1 MYKFI
6 PFAVAL
12 VTIAST
18 AMSQSNDAGTEPPAE
33 VAAEGL
39 LTQAELENLVAPVAL
54 FPDTLLIQ
62 ILVASTNPMEV
73 VKSDR
78 LLTVNEGQDPAVIQA
93 AVEAEEYDESVEVL
107 AVAFP
112 EVIEDMA
119 LHIEWTETMGDA
131 MLAQTDD
138 VMAAVQTMRTQA
150 INSGAL
156 VSGEQQLVEVT
167 EEEDVII
174 QPADPEVVY
183 VPQYDPQVVYAQ
195 DNSNLVTDALTTGLI
210 TYGTFT
216 VLDAIFDD
224 DDDWDDYWGCRNC
237 AGWGGGPIYRNPDV
251 DIDVDG
257 NVNIGNRVDLGDRD
271 RDIDLSDRDINFK
284 DRDIDIRDRDPVGG
298 WRPDT
303 GSKDKARD
311 KIAAKRDA
319 DGKTK
324 LPVNKSDGRGDA
336 LRGKLSGAS
345 GAPDIS
351 RPGAD
356 LKPEAVRK
364 TMANRDLGG
373 VNRDAVKVNRPQPS
387 KAVKPKANL
396 PTKKPSIKKPAA
408 AKAPIKKASKPA
420 SIKKPKAI
428 KKNSAGPK
436 ARKAS
441 SRGKKAG
448 GKMKR
453 RG

>member
-1 MYKFI
+1 MFR
-6 PFAVAL
+6 FFSFSTLAL
-12 VTIAST
+12 ICFTSA
-18 AMSQSNDAGTEPPAE
+18 ALSQSDGAKAE
-33 VAAEGL
+33 QAVDVTDESL

-62 ILVASTNPMEV
+62 ILVAATNPMEV

-78 LLTVNEGQDPAVIQA
+78 LLTVNEGQDPEVIKA
-93 AVEAEEYDESVEVL
+93 AIEAEEYDESVEVL

-195 DNSNLVTDALTTGLI
+195 NNNNLVADALTTGLI

-224 DDDWDDYWGCRNC
+224 DDDWNHYWGCRNC
-237 AGWGGGPIYRNPDV
+237 GGWGGGPIYRNPDI

-257 NVNIGNRVDLGDRD
+257 NVNIGNRLDLGDRD
-271 RDIDLSDRDINFK
+271 INLSDRDINLENRDVNIG
-284 DRDIDIRDRDPVGG
+284 DRESVGG
-298 WRPDT
+298 WKPDA
-303 GSKDKARD
+303 GNKDKARD
-311 KIAAKRDA
+311 KIVAKRDA
-319 DGKTK
+319 DGTTK
-324 LPVNKSDGRGDA
+324 LPTKKSDSRGDE
-336 LRGKLSGAS
+336 LRGKLSGAT
-345 GAPDIS
+345 GAADIS
-351 RPGAD
+351 RPGAA

-364 TMANRDLGG
+364 TMAKPDLSG
-373 VNRDAVKVNRPQPS
+373 VQRDAVKVNRPQPS

-396 PTKKPSIKKPAA
+396 SAKKPSVKKPAA
-408 AKAPIKKASKPA
+408 TKAPIKKASKPA
-420 SIKKPKAI
+420 SVKKPKAI
-428 KKNSAGPK
+428 SKKSAGPK

-441 SRGKKAG
+441 SQGKKAG
-448 GKMKR
+448 AKMKR

>member
-1 MYKFI
+1 MLRFFSLI
-6 PFAVAL
+6 AL
-12 VTIAST
+12 VLMCST
-18 AMSQSNDAGTEPPAE
+18 SAALSQGDDSAEEQPADTDTDD
-33 VAAEGL
+33 L

-62 ILVASTNPMEV
+62 ILVAATNPMEV

-78 LLTVNEGQDPAVIQA
+78 LLTVNEGQDPEVIKA
-93 AVEAEEYDESVEVL
+93 AIEAEEYDESVEVL

-174 QPADPEVVY
+174 QPADPQVVY

-195 DNSNLVTDALTTGLI
+195 DNSNFVADALTASLI

-237 AGWGGGPIYRNPDV
+237 AGWGGGPIYRNPDI

-257 NVNIGNRVDLGDRD
+257 NVNIGNRLDLGDRE
-271 RDIDLSDRDINFK
+271 INLSDRDISLE
-284 DRDIDIRDRDPVGG
+284 DRDVNIGDRDGVGG
-298 WRPDT
+298 WKPDA
-303 GSKDKARD
+303 GNKDKARE
-311 KIAAKRDA
+311 KIAAKRDG

-324 LPVNKSDGRGDA
+324 LPIKKSDSRGDD

-351 RPGAD
+351 RPGAA
-356 LKPEAVRK
+356 LKPDAVRK
-364 TMANRDLGG
+364 TMAKPDLGG
-373 VNRDAVKVNRPQPS
+373 INRDAVKVNRPEPS
-387 KAVKPKANL
+387 KAVKPKASL
-396 PTKKPSIKKPAA
+396 PNKKPSVNKPAA
-408 AKAPIKKASKPA
+408 AKAPIKTASKPA

-428 KKNSAGPK
+428 SKNSAGPK

-448 GKMKR
+448 GKMKGR
-453 RG
+453 R